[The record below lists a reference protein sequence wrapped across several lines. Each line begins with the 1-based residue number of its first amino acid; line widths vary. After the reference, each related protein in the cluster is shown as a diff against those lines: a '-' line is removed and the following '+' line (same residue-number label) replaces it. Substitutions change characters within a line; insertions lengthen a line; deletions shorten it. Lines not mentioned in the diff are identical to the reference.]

1 MICSFGKEG
10 GPVADLTGKVALVTG
25 AASGIGAASAL
36 AFAAAGARVA
46 ACDRDLAGAEATAKL
61 IAEAGGEA
69 MAVAV
74 DVTDAD
80 QTHAMV
86 DRIVAAF
93 GRLDCAHNNAGITGS
108 SAPTGD
114 YPLSEWDKVLAV
126 NLTGVFL
133 CLRAELPALVAG
145 GGGAVVNTASFSGLV
160 AVPRIPAYVA
170 SKHGVVGLTKAAAVE
185 YGRKGVRVNAVCP
198 GSTRTPMVE
207 GFSGGDSRVEEAMA
221 AASPMRRLA
230 EPEEIARTVVWL
242 CSDEASFVNGHSL
255 AVDGGA
261 VIQ

>member
-1 MICSFGKEG
+1 M
-10 GPVADLTGKVALVTG
+10 PNLTGKVALVTG

-61 IAEAGGEA
+61 IAEAGGA
-69 MAVAV
+69 AIAVAV
-74 DVTDAD
+74 DVTDAGRT
-80 QTHAMV
+80 QGMV
-86 DRIVAAF
+86 DRVVEAF
-93 GRLDCAHNNAGITGS
+93 GRLDCAHNNAGITGAT
-108 SAPTGD
+108 APLD
-114 YPLSEWDKVLAV
+114 KYAVSEWDKVLAV

-133 CLRAELPALVAG
+133 CLRAEVPAMKAG
-145 GGGAVVNTASFSGLV
+145 GGGAIVNTSSFSGLV

-185 YGRKGVRVNAVCP
+185 FGRTGVRVNAVCP

-207 GFSGGDSRVEEAMA
+207 GFSGGDPQIEEAMA
-221 AASPMRRLA
+221 AVSPMHRLA
-230 EPEEIARTVVWL
+230 DPEEIARTVVWL

>member
-1 MICSFGKEG
+1 M
-10 GPVADLTGKVALVTG
+10 ADLTGKVALVTG

-61 IAEAGGEA
+61 IAEAGGDA
-69 MAVAV
+69 IAVAV
-74 DVTDAD
+74 DVTDAG
-80 QTHAMV
+80 QAQAMV
-86 DRIVAAF
+86 DRVVAAF

-108 SAPTGD
+108 TVPFAE
-114 YPLSEWDKVLAV
+114 YPVSEWDKVLAV

-133 CLRAELPALVAG
+133 CLRAELPAMVAG
-145 GGGAVVNTASFSGLV
+145 GGGAIVNTASFSGLV

-185 YGRKGVRVNAVCP
+185 YGRTGVRVNAVCP

-207 GFSGGDSRVEEAMA
+207 GFSGGDARIEEALA
-221 AASPMRRLA
+221 AVSPMRRLG

>member
-1 MICSFGKEG
+1 M
-10 GPVADLTGKVALVTG
+10 PNLTGKVALITG

-69 MAVAV
+69 IAVAV

-80 QTHAMV
+80 QTQAMV
-86 DRIVAAF
+86 VRVVEAF
-93 GRLDCAHNNAGITGS
+93 GRLDCAHNNAGITGAT
-108 SAPTGD
+108 APLD
-114 YPLSEWDKVLAV
+114 KYAVSEWDKVVAV

-133 CLRAELPALVAG
+133 CLRAEVPAMKSG

-185 YGRKGVRVNAVCP
+185 FGRTGVRVNAVCP
-198 GSTRTPMVE
+198 GSTRTPMVD
-207 GFSGGDSRVEEAMA
+207 GFTGGDPRIEEAMA
-221 AASPMRRLA
+221 AVSPMQRLA
-230 EPEEIARTVVWL
+230 DPEEIARTVVWL

>member
-1 MICSFGKEG
+1 M
-10 GPVADLTGKVALVTG
+10 PDLTGKVALVTG

-69 MAVAV
+69 IACSV

-80 QTHAMV
+80 QTQAMV
-86 DRIVAAF
+86 ERVVEAF
-93 GRLDCAHNNAGITGS
+93 GRLDCAHNNAGITGAT
-108 SAPTGD
+108 APLD
-114 YPLSEWDKVLAV
+114 RYAVSEWDKVVAV

-133 CLRAELPALVAG
+133 CLRAEVPAMKAG

-185 YGRKGVRVNAVCP
+185 FGRTGVRVNAVCP
-198 GSTRTPMVE
+198 GSTRTPMVD
-207 GFSGGDSRVEEAMA
+207 GFTGGDARIEEAMA
-221 AASPMRRLA
+221 AVSPMNRLA

-242 CSDEASFVNGHSL
+242 CSDEAAFVNGHSL

>member
-1 MICSFGKEG
+1 MAIRG
-10 GPVADLTGKVALVTG
+10 GQMPDLAGKVALVTG

-69 MAVAV
+69 IALSV

-80 QTHAMV
+80 QTQAMV
-86 DRIVAAF
+86 DRVVEAF
-93 GRLDCAHNNAGITGS
+93 GRLDCAHNNAGITGAT
-108 SAPTGD
+108 APLD
-114 YPLSEWDKVLAV
+114 KYAVSEWDKVLAV

-133 CLRAELPALVAG
+133 CLRAEVPAMKAG

-185 YGRKGVRVNAVCP
+185 FGRTGVRVNAVCP
-198 GSTRTPMVE
+198 GSTRTPMVD
-207 GFSGGDSRVEEAMA
+207 GFTGGDARIEEAMA
-221 AASPMRRLA
+221 GVSPMNRLA

-242 CSDEASFVNGHSL
+242 CSDEAAFVNGHSL

>member
-1 MICSFGKEG
+1 M
-10 GPVADLTGKVALVTG
+10 PNLTGKVALVTG

-69 MAVAV
+69 IAVAV
-74 DVTDAD
+74 DVTDPD
-80 QTHAMV
+80 QTQAMV
-86 DRIVAAF
+86 DRVVEAF
-93 GRLDCAHNNAGITGS
+93 GRLDCAHNNAGITGAT
-108 SAPTGD
+108 APLD
-114 YPLSEWDKVLAV
+114 KYAVSEWDKVVAV

-133 CLRAELPALVAG
+133 CLRAEVPAMKAG
-145 GGGAVVNTASFSGLV
+145 GGGASFSGLV

-185 YGRKGVRVNAVCP
+185 FGRTGVRVNAVCP

-207 GFSGGDSRVEEAMA
+207 GFSGGDTRIEEAMA
-221 AASPMRRLA
+221 AVSPMQRLA
-230 EPEEIARTVVWL
+230 EPDEIARTVVWL

>member
-1 MICSFGKEG
+1 
-10 GPVADLTGKVALVTG
+10 VALVTG

-46 ACDRDLAGAEATAKL
+46 VCDRDLAGAEATAKL
-61 IAEAGGEA
+61 IGEGGGEA
-69 MAVAV
+69 CAVAV
-74 DVTDAD
+74 DVTDAA
-80 QTHAMV
+80 QVEAMV
-86 DRIVAAF
+86 GEVVARF
-93 GRLDCAHNNAGITGS
+93 GRLDCAHNNAGITGA
-108 SAPTGD
+108 SAPTDD
-114 YPLSEWDKVLAV
+114 YDAAQWDLVLAV
-126 NLTGVFL
+126 NLTGVFH
-133 CLRAELPALVAG
+133 CLRHELSAMLRT
-145 GGGAVVNTASFSGLV
+145 GGGAIVNTASFSGLV

-185 YGRKGVRVNAVCP
+185 YGRKGIRVNAVCP
-198 GSTRTPMVE
+198 GSTRTPMVD
-207 GFSGGDSRVEEAMA
+207 GFSGGDARVEEAMA

-242 CSDEASFVNGHSL
+242 CSNEASFVNGHAL

>member
-1 MICSFGKEG
+1 M
-10 GPVADLTGKVALVTG
+10 ADLSGKAALVTG

-46 ACDRDLAGAEATAKL
+46 ACDRDLAGAQATAKL
-61 IAEAGGEA
+61 ITEAGGEA
-69 MAVAV
+69 IALEV
-74 DVTDAD
+74 DVTDAG
-80 QTHAMV
+80 QTQAMV
-86 DRIVAAF
+86 DRVVAAF
-93 GRLDCAHNNAGITGS
+93 GRLDCAHNNAGITGA
-108 SAPTGD
+108 SAATAD
-114 YPLSEWDKVLAV
+114 YALSEWEKVLAV

-133 CLRAELPALVAG
+133 CLRAELPALLAA

-170 SKHGVVGLTKAAAVE
+170 AKHGVVGLTKAAAVE

-230 EPEEIARTVVWL
+230 EPAEIARTVVWL
-242 CSDEASFVNGHSL
+242 CSDEASFVNGHAL

-261 VIQ
+261 VVQ

>member
-1 MICSFGKEG
+1 M
-10 GPVADLTGKVALVTG
+10 PDLAGKVALVTG

-69 MAVAV
+69 IAVSV
-74 DVTDAD
+74 DVTDPD
-80 QTHAMV
+80 QTQAMV
-86 DRIVAAF
+86 DRVVESF
-93 GRLDCAHNNAGITGS
+93 GRLDCAHNNAGITGAT
-108 SAPTGD
+108 APLD
-114 YPLSEWDKVLAV
+114 KYAVSEWDKVLAV

-133 CLRAELPALVAG
+133 CLQAEVPAMKAR
-145 GGGAVVNTASFSGLV
+145 GGGAIVNTASFSGLV

-185 YGRKGVRVNAVCP
+185 FGRTGVRVNAVCP

-207 GFSGGDSRVEEAMA
+207 GFSGGDARIEEAMA
-221 AASPMRRLA
+221 AVSPMNRLA

>member
-1 MICSFGKEG
+1 
-10 GPVADLTGKVALVTG
+10 VADLTGKVALVTG

-36 AFAAAGARVA
+36 AFAEAGARVA

-61 IAEAGGEA
+61 IREAEGEA
-69 MAVAV
+69 CAVAV
-74 DVTDAD
+74 DVTDAG
-80 QTHAMV
+80 QVEAMV
-86 DRIVAAF
+86 QTVVATF
-93 GRLDCAHNNAGITGS
+93 GRLDCAHNNAGITGAA
-108 SAPTGD
+108 APTAD
-114 YPLSEWDKVLAV
+114 YDRSQWDLVLAV

-133 CLRAELPALVAG
+133 CLQQELAAMLRS
-145 GGGAVVNTASFSGLV
+145 GGGAIVNTASFSGLV

-170 SKHGVVGLTKAAAVE
+170 SKHGVIGLTKAAAVE

-207 GFSGGDSRVEEAMA
+207 GFSGGDAAVQEAMA

-242 CSDEASFVNGHSL
+242 CSEEASFVNGHAL

>member
-1 MICSFGKEG
+1 M
-10 GPVADLTGKVALVTG
+10 ADLTGKVALVTG

-36 AFAAAGARVA
+36 AFAEAGARVA
-46 ACDRDLAGAEATAKL
+46 VCDRDLAGAEATAKL
-61 IAEAGGEA
+61 IREAGGEA
-69 MAVAV
+69 CAVAV
-74 DVTDAD
+74 DVTDAG
-80 QTHAMV
+80 QVEAMV
-86 DRIVAAF
+86 QTVVATF
-93 GRLDCAHNNAGITGS
+93 GRLDCAHNNAGITGA
-108 SAPTGD
+108 SAPTAD
-114 YPLSEWDKVLAV
+114 YDRSQWDLVLAV

-133 CLRAELPALVAG
+133 CLQQELAAMLRS
-145 GGGAVVNTASFSGLV
+145 GGGAIVNTASFSGLV

-170 SKHGVVGLTKAAAVE
+170 SKHGVIGLTKAAAVE
-185 YGRKGVRVNAVCP
+185 YGRKGIRVNAVCP

-207 GFSGGDSRVEEAMA
+207 GFSGGDAAVQEAMA

-242 CSDEASFVNGHSL
+242 CSDEASFVNGHAL